1 MSIYGTNRGGWRE
14 LNDIVQTVP
23 RAQPAAASPAPDSSP
38 ANADAT
44 DWTSVRKARPA
55 EYMLPLTEKWFD
67 AFPADKAPCALVS
80 QYPRVANM
88 IAVQWR
94 DRRGAP
100 ELFDDLLTDKRG
112 GRAGFPPAVRR
123 DLMMLQEY
131 WYRGQLRF

>member
-1 MSIYGTNRGGWRE
+1 MSIYSTNRGGWRE
-14 LNDIVQTVP
+14 LNDVVQSVP
-23 RAQPAAASPAPDSSP
+23 RAQPASAPQP
-38 ANADAT
+38 KADTT
-44 DWTSVRKARPA
+44 DWTSVRKAHPA
-55 EYMLPLTEKWFD
+55 EYLLPFTEKWFD
-67 AFPADKAPCALVS
+67 AFPTDKAPCALAS

-94 DRRGAP
+94 DHRGAP

-123 DLMMLQEY
+123 DLLMLQEY

>member
-1 MSIYGTNRGGWRE
+1 MSIYSTNRGGWRQ
-14 LNDIVQTVP
+14 LNDVVQSVP
-23 RAQPAAASPAPDSSP
+23 RAHAPTP
-38 ANADAT
+38 PPKAETT

-55 EYMLPLTEKWFD
+55 EYLLPLTEKWFD
-67 AFPADKAPCALVS
+67 AFPPEQAPCALAS

-94 DRRGAP
+94 DHRGAP
-100 ELFDDLLTDKRG
+100 ELFDDLLADKRG

-123 DLMMLQEY
+123 DLLMLQEC

>member
-1 MSIYGTNRGGWRE
+1 MSIYSTNRGGWRE
-14 LNDIVQTVP
+14 LNDVVQTVP
-23 RAQPAAASPAPDSSP
+23 RAQPASSAQSGSGLQP
-38 ANADAT
+38 KADAT

-55 EYMLPLTEKWFD
+55 EYLLPLTEKWFD
-67 AFPADKAPCALVS
+67 AFPADKAPCALAS

-94 DRRGAP
+94 DHRGAP
-100 ELFDDLLTDKRG
+100 ELFEDLLTDKRG

-123 DLMMLQEY
+123 DLLMLQEY